1 MKIRLANDKDIIRV
15 VEITNACANH
25 MINQNI
31 FQWDENYP
39 SQVAFNEDVHNNSLY
54 VIEKNNDILG
64 CLCISAKID
73 DVYKN
78 VKWLTLNERNIYLHR
93 LAIHPDHQGKGIAR
107 EIMDFAEEFAL
118 KNNYDSIRLD
128 TFSQNPRNQKFYLNR
143 GYIELGSV
151 YLKYKK
157 EYSYICYEML
167 TAGLH
172 T

>member
-39 SQVAFNEDVHNNSLY
+39 SKEAFNEDVQNNSLY

-93 LAIHPDHQGKGIAR
+93 LAIHPDHQGKGLALKL
-107 EIMDFAEEFAL
+107 MSYAEEFTIQRGY
-118 KNNYDSIRLD
+118 KSIRLD
-128 TFSQNPRNQKFYLNR
+128 TFSGNPKNNKFYNLQ
-143 GYIELGSV
+143 GYTKLEKIFYRDQSDMPFH
-151 YLKYKK
+151 
-157 EYSYICYEML
+157 CYEKIL
-167 TAGLH
+167 
-172 T
+172 

>member
-15 VEITNACANH
+15 LEITNACANH

-39 SQVAFNEDVHNNSLY
+39 SQEAFKEDVQNNSLY

-93 LAIHPDHQGKGIAR
+93 LAIHPDHQGKGLALKL
-107 EIMDFAEEFAL
+107 MSYAEEFTIQ
-118 KNNYDSIRLD
+118 KGYKSIRLD
-128 TFSQNPRNQKFYLNR
+128 TFSGNPKNNKFYTLQ
-143 GYIELGSV
+143 GYTKLEKIFYRDQSDMPFH
-151 YLKYKK
+151 
-157 EYSYICYEML
+157 CYEKIL
-167 TAGLH
+167 
-172 T
+172 

>member
-39 SQVAFNEDVHNNSLY
+39 SKEAFKKDVQNNSLY

-93 LAIHPDHQGKGIAR
+93 LAIHPDHQGKGL
-107 EIMDFAEEFAL
+107 AL
-118 KNNYDSIRLD
+118 KLMSYAEAFTIKKGYKSIRLD
-128 TFSQNPRNQKFYLNR
+128 TFSGNPKNNKFYNLQ
-143 GYIELGSV
+143 GYTKLEKIFYRDQSDMPFH
-151 YLKYKK
+151 
-157 EYSYICYEML
+157 CYEKIL
-167 TAGLH
+167 
-172 T
+172 

>member
-15 VEITNACANH
+15 LEITNACANH

-39 SQVAFNEDVHNNSLY
+39 SQEAFKEDVQNNSLY
-54 VIEKNNDILG
+54 VIENNNDILG

-93 LAIHPDHQGKGIAR
+93 LAIHPDHQGKGLALKL
-107 EIMDFAEEFAL
+107 MSYAEEFTIQ
-118 KNNYDSIRLD
+118 KGYKSIRLD
-128 TFSQNPRNQKFYLNR
+128 TFSGNPKNNKFYNLQ
-143 GYIELGSV
+143 GYTKLEKIFYRDQSDMPFH
-151 YLKYKK
+151 
-157 EYSYICYEML
+157 CYEKIL
-167 TAGLH
+167 
-172 T
+172 

>member
-39 SQVAFNEDVHNNSLY
+39 NQDAFKEDVQSDSLY
-54 VIEKNNDILG
+54 VIEKKDNILG

-78 VKWLTLNERNIYLHR
+78 VKWLTLNEKNIYLHR
-93 LAIHPDHQGKGIAR
+93 LAIHPDHQGKGL
-107 EIMDFAEEFAL
+107 AL
-118 KNNYDSIRLD
+118 KLMSYAEAFTIKKGYKSIRLD
-128 TFSQNPRNQKFYLNR
+128 TFSGNPKNNKFYTLQ
-143 GYIELGSV
+143 GYTKLEKIFYREQSDMPFH
-151 YLKYKK
+151 
-157 EYSYICYEML
+157 CYEKIL
-167 TAGLH
+167 
-172 T
+172 

>member
-15 VEITNACANH
+15 LEITNACANH

-39 SQVAFNEDVHNNSLY
+39 SQEAFNEDVQNNSLY

-93 LAIHPDHQGKGIAR
+93 LAIHPDHQGKGLALKL
-107 EIMDFAEEFAL
+107 MSYAEEFTIQ
-118 KNNYDSIRLD
+118 KGYKSIRLD
-128 TFSQNPRNQKFYLNR
+128 TFSGNPKNNKFYNLQ
-143 GYIELGSV
+143 GYTKLEKIFYRDQSDMPFH
-151 YLKYKK
+151 
-157 EYSYICYEML
+157 CYEKIL
-167 TAGLH
+167 
-172 T
+172 